1 MIPATDIGSP
11 SSEALYHRRSPET
24 WPTGYNEPRGADSE
38 FSKGHLSKTRSFAPS
53 KTKFF
58 FKNFMGISIL
68 FLILLNVLQSVLI
81 VSLGSKSLKKCLA
94 SPVKIPEL
102 SLDRSHTRHISCTSR
117 FTSRNITDGNEAWHK
132 TLPGHGVRALPQS
145 YVEANNLPESTATH
159 LCDGDTEP
167 KHIYFI
173 ESYYVLHCLRML
185 RSLYHS
191 YDYNLRLAPFLPP
204 ADHPYHC
211 FDRIRQYI
219 MCNPDYTLVPN
230 IEDMVNQIGRN
241 RIKKC
246 MDWDVL
252 RDWAEK
258 WHGDYMDTF
267 EFSDREKELGGYDE
281 VNIYGNYREGDGLPV
296 GEL

>member
-1 MIPATDIGSP
+1 MIPATDVESP
-11 SSEALYHRRSPET
+11 SSEVLYHRRSSET
-24 WPTGYNEPRGADSE
+24 WPTGYNDPKSADSE
-38 FSKGHLSKTRSFAPS
+38 FSEGLLSKTRSFAPS

-58 FKNFMGISIL
+58 FKNFIGISIL

-81 VSLGSKSLKKCLA
+81 ISLGSRSLKECLA
-94 SPVKIPEL
+94 SPEIPEL
-102 SLDRSHTRHISCTSR
+102 SLERSQTRHISRTSR

-132 TLPGHGVRALPQS
+132 ILPGHGVVALPQS
-145 YVEANNLPESTATH
+145 YVKANNIPESTATH
-159 LCDGDTEP
+159 LYDGDTEP

-173 ESYYVLHCLRML
+173 ESYHVLHCLRML

-191 YDYNLRLAPFLPP
+191 YDYNLPLAPFLPP

-230 IEDMVNQIGRN
+230 IAGHEKSDWTQPD
-241 RIKKC
+241 KKC
-246 MDWDVL
+246 MDWDAL

-267 EFSDREKELGGYDE
+267 DFSDREKELEGYDE
-281 VNIYGNYREGDGLPV
+281 MNIYANYREGDGLPV